1 MSPSMI
7 DEYEKRIAELER
19 RCQDLETIIE
29 TTSEH
34 ADFIEAELEKR
45 NQFIRHLFGR
55 YVTEEVVEQILDLLE
70 TRVRPAVAQDGGD
83 ILYRGFDS
91 ASGTVYLT
99 MRGACSGCPSS
110 RATLKGGIEKMLKH
124 YVPEVRTVEAV

>member
-1 MSPSMI
+1 M
-7 DEYEKRIAELER
+7 
-19 RCQDLETIIE
+19 
-29 TTSEH
+29 
-34 ADFIEAELEKR
+34 
-45 NQFIRHLFGR
+45 
-55 YVTEEVVEQILDLLE
+55 VEQILDLLE